1 MGFQVSPGVQVT
13 EKDLTNVVPAVATSI
28 AGIVLSAEKG
38 PCDQITAIASEEE
51 LSAQFGKP
59 NSSNAEDWFC
69 AANFLGYGNAL
80 RVVRPSD
87 STMKNAVSSGTA
99 LLIKNNAH
107 YRDGDGSGAG
117 PYDDGS
123 ANVGQWAAKTAGS
136 YGNSLKVSMCPSA
149 SEFEQSVNASATGS
163 VFGAHTAGDTQ
174 VEVDNGGSAGA
185 GAALYNVGDIVYFG
199 EADGQE
205 YRVTGTSNNV
215 QSGSDGLNIERFGTA
230 NKTGGLKSAVA
241 DNYGVRRRWE
251 YYDQFTGAPGTSDYV
266 KDRTGVN
273 TNDEMHIIIIDED
286 GLISGT
292 PGEVLEKYEGLSKLS
307 DAKTEQGSA
316 NYYADVLYNSS
327 EYIYWMDH
335 PSGFNT
341 SANEAWG
348 QTIAALRAASST
360 DVITNAP
367 SITNVSLTG
376 GVDSYSITDSSA
388 LGGINLF
395 KDTETVDLNLFICG
409 KANVTQA
416 GYALDMC
423 TDRKDAVAF
432 VSPEMDDVVNVA
444 NESTQTANVK
454 AFFDGLTSTSY
465 GFFDSGYKYMY
476 DKYNDTYRYV
486 PLNGDMAG
494 LCARTDLIAEPWFS
508 PGGFNR
514 GQIRGVVKL
523 AYNPQ
528 QANRDILYR
537 ARINPVVSFPGQGTL
552 LYGDKTS
559 QSKPSAFD
567 RINVRRLFI
576 TIEKAIATA
585 AKFQLFEFNDEF
597 TRAGFRNMVEP
608 FLRDVQ
614 GRRGVTDFLVVC
626 DETNNPG
633 SVIDR
638 NEFVADIYI
647 KPARSI
653 NFISLNFIA
662 TKTGVAFSEVV
673 GA

>member
-28 AGIVLSAEKG
+28 AGIVIAAEKG

-51 LSAQFGKP
+51 LVSTFGKP
-59 NSSNAEDWFC
+59 KADNAEDWFC
-69 AANFLGYGNAL
+69 GANFLGYGNAL
-80 RVVRPSD
+80 RVVRSSD
-87 STMKNAVSSGTA
+87 GSMKNAVSSGTA
-99 LLIKNNAH
+99 ILIKNNTH
-107 YRDGDGSGAG
+107 YRDGDGSTG
-117 PYDDGS
+117 PFDGGS
-123 ANVGQWAAKTAGS
+123 ATVGQWAAKTAGAW
-136 YGNSLKVSMCPSA
+136 GNSIKVSMCPSA

-163 VFGAHTAGDTQ
+163 VFGAHAAGDTQ
-174 VEVDNGGSAGA
+174 VEIDNGGSSGG

-215 QSGSDGLNIERFGTA
+215 QSGSDGLNIERYGTA
-230 NKTGGLKSAVA
+230 NKAGGLKSAVA

-251 YYDQFTGAPGTSDYV
+251 YYDQFDAAPGTSDYV

-292 PGEVLEKYEGLSKLS
+292 PGEVLEKWQGVSKLS

-327 EYIYWMDH
+327 NYIYWMDH
-335 PSGFNT
+335 PSGYNT

-348 QTIAALRAASST
+348 QTIEGLRAASST
-360 DVITNAP
+360 DIITNAS
-367 SITNVSLTG
+367 SITNVSMTG
-376 GVDSYSITDSSA
+376 GVDSFTITDSSA
-388 LGGINLF
+388 LDGINRF
-395 KDTETVDLNLFICG
+395 KDTETVDLNLFVCG
-409 KANVTQA
+409 KANATQA

-432 VSPEMDDVVNVA
+432 VSPELADVVQVA
-444 NESTQTANVK
+444 TETAQTSNVK

-465 GFFDSGYKYMY
+465 GFFDSGYKYQY
-476 DKYNDTYRYV
+476 DKYNDTYRWV

-494 LCARTDLIAEPWFS
+494 LCARTDLIADPWFS

-528 QANRDILYR
+528 QSNRDILYR
-537 ARINPVVSFPGQGTL
+537 SRINPVVTFPGQGTL
-552 LYGDKTS
+552 LYGDKTA

-585 AKFQLFEFNDEF
+585 SKFQLFEFNDEF

-614 GRRGVTDFLVVC
+614 GRRGITDFLVVC
-626 DETNNPG
+626 DSTNNTG

-638 NEFVADIYI
+638 NEFIADIYV